1 MLEFIIKFVC
11 LVGLPLFF
19 IVGLLCPLFVAKTH
33 EYMDPELREMKR
45 ARRAAK
51 LARAAGTKPGATREK
66 K

>member
-19 IVGLLCPLFVAKTH
+19 ITGLLYPLITAWTH

-45 ARRAAK
+45 ARREAK
-51 LARAAGTKPGATREK
+51 LARAASTKSKSARAQK
-66 K
+66 

>member
-19 IVGLLCPLFVAKTH
+19 IAGLLYPLVTAWTH

-45 ARRAAK
+45 ARREAK
-51 LARAAGTKPGATREK
+51 LAREARSKSKTSRVQK
-66 K
+66 